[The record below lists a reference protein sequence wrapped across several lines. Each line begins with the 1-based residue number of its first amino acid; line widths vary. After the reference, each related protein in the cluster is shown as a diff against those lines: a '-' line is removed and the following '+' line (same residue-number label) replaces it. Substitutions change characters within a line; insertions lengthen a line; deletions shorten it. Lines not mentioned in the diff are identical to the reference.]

1 MHAIDDLDDID
12 PSSLGPPGY
21 RWEDEDPNH
30 DDAFADGWNAGPWTY
45 AESFETLPSEL
56 KRSAGPPMPV
66 TGGGGGGSRLLPK
79 SRPPPPPDRPA
90 GVRSRLWWRTM
101 VVADSGGAAGTV
113 GSRVVSLGRRR
124 DSVAVGRRKVPHATT
139 LAGGGNGGGG
149 SGGHSA
155 GDRIRVPLDRL
166 KRAAVVGP
174 NTLIIELEVEGWGGE
189 WRPATLVVG
198 PCDAPRLGSL
208 LVERAATA
216 LPRKS
221 LGQVVRRVRKLLTK
235 PPPLPP
241 RPSGK
246 GLGSIT
252 GGGSEVG
259 TAAPAPCKIDA
270 KICCVVVAGYHSV
283 ECGEM
288 CGGWLFRVDFGFS
301 AEKSGFREQNLAA
314 PFL

>member
-45 AESFETLPSEL
+45 AESFETLPTEL
-56 KRSAGPPMPV
+56 KRSAGPPMPL
-66 TGGGGGGSRLLPK
+66 TGGGGGGGGSRLLPK
-79 SRPPPPPDRPA
+79 SPPPPPPDRPA

-101 VVADSGGAAGTV
+101 VVADSGGAVGTV
-113 GSRVVSLGRRR
+113 GSRVVSMGRRR

-139 LAGGGNGGGG
+139 LAGAGNGSGSGSGSG
-149 SGGHSA
+149 SGGHGA

-174 NTLIIELEVEGWGGE
+174 NTLIVELEVEDRGGQ

-221 LGQVVRRVRKLLTK
+221 LGQVVRRARKLLTK

-246 GLGSIT
+246 GLGSNNGA
-252 GGGSEVG
+252 GGELG
-259 TAAPAPCKIDA
+259 TSPGTIQVWVPLFFIR
-270 KICCVVVAGYHSV
+270 SV
-283 ECGEM
+283 
-288 CGGWLFRVDFGFS
+288 S
-301 AEKSGFREQNLAA
+301 I
-314 PFL
+314 